1 MTVPTLDKTLEIL
14 RANEPMLRARGVL
27 HAAVFG
33 SVARGE
39 AGPDSD
45 VDILVDLEPGNP
57 SGMFEYVRLQ
67 IDVGELL
74 GRKVDLVERKALKPL
89 MREITSEEAVD
100 VF

>member
-1 MTVPTLDKTLEIL
+1 MTVPTLEKTLEIL
-14 RANEPMLRARGVL
+14 RANESALRERGVL
-27 HAAVFG
+27 HAAIFG

-57 SGMFEYVRLQ
+57 CGMFEYVRLK
-67 IDVGELL
+67 IDVAKLL
-74 GRKVDLVERKALKPL
+74 GQRVDLIERDALKPL
-89 MREITSEEAVD
+89 FREDAARDAVN

>member
-1 MTVPTLDKTLEIL
+1 LVW
-14 RANEPMLRARGVL
+14 G
-27 HAAVFG
+27 
-33 SVARGE
+33 ARGE